1 VLEESVEFAVQA
13 DRERPQQRSSF
24 AGLRFREPLLDRE
37 TIQMA
42 VDLKKAEVDALFQE
56 VERLEAAVD
65 VAVENEKTTKEKM
78 ETAIISCKV
87 AEEKL
92 KEAAEAASKTSA
104 SMSGATEERKKLQ
117 GQTAEARTEVA
128 AAREGVRR
136 YGGSGAG
143 TGEEEPPT
151 FDKPAEIVKDDAAL
165 AAVSSVSERELGEV
179 RKLARPPQ
187 LVRRALELVQV
198 LLKAAE
204 GKNVKVSAPG
214 EEADWAELQTM
225 LSRPDFIKRVLA
237 LNALDL
243 SKRTDLLDRVSER
256 WPALKEAVGT
266 TAAPRWKKTDVM
278 NKLGL
283 RNQLVAAAA
292 KGGGGAAAA
301 AAEVGTEGDEEGA
314 MPPTPGGR
322 GGVGLIAAV
331 KAAAAENKADGPAL
345 TVEAVEYASRPC
357 GAIFRWCAAVL
368 VAAMSMGRNRE
379 AAQAVL
385 DAALTK
391 LNGLSGALA
400 AAEAF
405 AAELGAEDAQLVAA
419 SKAAQRNLDLCQG
432 MRMSTGTAHSAAI
445 MALEEARRKAREAFE
460 RAKLEDAAFGRL
472 REELERK
479 QKERE
484 LKEAEAK
491 LAEAGKLP
499 IKHAPPK
506 PPATDQLCW
515 LHELQMTEV
524 KPLEFQMAAT
534 TLPVDAHVSLA
545 KVAKELQR
553 MPSLRLHIAGHAQA
567 DEDPKLSAQ
576 RAQAVG
582 AALIALGT
590 LPSRLRA
597 KGYGASVSLSSAMKA
612 RQGIKTDRR
621 VGVHAIAELGTRYGI
636 EFPARESTITE
647 RSHEMLK
654 EVAKLLDEHKALK
667 LSVEGHTD
675 DREYS
680 AAENAKLSVQ
690 RAHAVCRALD
700 ALGVDVARLVPH
712 GFGATLPLQDNSSE
726 DGRQR
731 NRRVQFLV
739 IPNVNPQQR

>member
-1 VLEESVEFAVQA
+1 
-13 DRERPQQRSSF
+13 
-24 AGLRFREPLLDRE
+24 
-37 TIQMA
+37 MA
-42 VDLKKAEVDALFQE
+42 ADLKKAEVDALFQE

-283 RNQLVAAAA
+283 RNQLVATAA

-301 AAEVGTEGDEEGA
+301 AAAAAAEAGTEGDEEGA

>member
-1 VLEESVEFAVQA
+1 VPLTIIQMMCLEESVEFAVLA
-13 DRERPQQRSSF
+13 DQSARNNARVLPHPVQRSSS
-24 AGLRFREPLLDRE
+24 RE

-42 VDLKKAEVDALFQE
+42 ADLKKAEVDALFQE

-301 AAEVGTEGDEEGA
+301 AAEAGTEGDEEGA

-322 GGVGLIAAV
+322 GGIGLIAAV

-357 GAIFRWCAAVL
+357 GCCPLHASAHHGAHAFSPQVRFAPMRRDLPL
-368 VAAMSMGRNRE
+368 VRGGARRCHVDGTEPRGGAGRSRRSVDE
-379 AAQAVL
+379 AQWVERRARGSRGVC
-385 DAALTK
+385 
-391 LNGLSGALA
+391 SGARCGGRA
-400 AAEAF
+400 ARSSKQGRAAEPRPVPGHAHEHGHGPF
-405 AAELGAEDAQLVAA
+405 GGDHGSRGGEAEG
-419 SKAAQRNLDLCQG
+419 QG
-432 MRMSTGTAHSAAI
+432 SLR
-445 MALEEARRKAREAFE
+445 AREA
-460 RAKLEDAAFGRL
+460 RGRRL
-472 REELERK
+472 RSVTRG
-479 QKERE
+479 
-484 LKEAEAK
+484 A
-491 LAEAGKLP
+491 
-499 IKHAPPK
+499 
-506 PPATDQLCW
+506 
-515 LHELQMTEV
+515 
-524 KPLEFQMAAT
+524 
-534 TLPVDAHVSLA
+534 
-545 KVAKELQR
+545 
-553 MPSLRLHIAGHAQA
+553 
-567 DEDPKLSAQ
+567 
-576 RAQAVG
+576 RAQAKG
-582 AALIALGT
+582 A
-590 LPSRLRA
+590 R
-597 KGYGASVSLSSAMKA
+597 
-612 RQGIKTDRR
+612 
-621 VGVHAIAELGTRYGI
+621 
-636 EFPARESTITE
+636 
-647 RSHEMLK
+647 
-654 EVAKLLDEHKALK
+654 
-667 LSVEGHTD
+667 VEG
-675 DREYS
+675 
-680 AAENAKLSVQ
+680 
-690 RAHAVCRALD
+690 
-700 ALGVDVARLVPH
+700 G
-712 GFGATLPLQDNSSE
+712 
-726 DGRQR
+726 
-731 NRRVQFLV
+731 
-739 IPNVNPQQR
+739 